1 MYEGSKTKSN
11 IKKNKGNNMKNLY
24 VSAGGGLGDFIF
36 TYFKDSSWRK
46 IKNIKS
52 KLGYKVIATIAVHNP
67 GCSELIYTNP
77 YIDSILLYK
86 WYPPGDPKE
95 REWKNFLAANPLA
108 ELELNLK
115 ETEPKVFLTEKES
128 KLLDE
133 IAKEKYIAIHPFA
146 GLPHRGCLPHP
157 YDGKYKCYPD
167 YKYLQSANAFADQG
181 YKVYFIG
188 RTSNDGV
195 EVLRG
200 FEEKL
205 LFPKEHTHPNVI
217 SLINKTSCRVNVEI
231 CRRANGFLGSH
242 SSMLSAAW
250 TADIPSLFFYPG
262 EDEHGNRRSVIE
274 HGGTT
279 GTWALSK
286 PFNSYIELNSE
297 GFLNLDHRVPV
308 ERLLNLMGA

>member
-1 MYEGSKTKSN
+1 MSN
-11 IKKNKGNNMKNLY
+11 YY

-46 IKNIKS
+46 IKDLKAKTKS
-52 KLGYKVIATIAVHNP
+52 KLIASVVVHNP

-86 WYPPGDPKE
+86 WYRPGDPKE
-95 REWKNFLAANPLA
+95 REWKSHLAAISLR
-108 ELELNLK
+108 ESRLDLE
-115 ETEPKVFLTEKES
+115 EHEPEVFLTEKES
-128 KLLDE
+128 KFLNTAQED
-133 IAKEKYIAIHPFA
+133 KYVVIHPFA

-167 YKYLQSANAFADQG
+167 YKYFQSANSLADQG

-195 EVLRG
+195 AALRG

-205 LFPKEHTHPNVI
+205 MFPKHHMHPNVI
-217 SLINKTSCRVNVEI
+217 SLVNKTSCRVNVEL
-231 CRRANGFLGSH
+231 CRRANGFFGSH

-250 TADIPSLFFYPG
+250 TADTPSLFFYPG

-279 GTWALSK
+279 GTWALGK
-286 PFNSYIELNSE
+286 PIHDYFEMRSE
-297 GFLNLDHRVPV
+297 EFLELDHRVPV
-308 ERLLNLMGA
+308 ERLFNLMEKK